1 MLRVVTCPQY
11 EIECNVPR
19 GFSVCNILA
28 QGVLVLTCN
37 QAEFRVFHSVNM
49 DDVEGF
55 RLQVQDLGRPCRVL
69 SDSDR
74 NDVRCI
80 GSAINEYCERKCR
93 RLCQAAVGFKQ
104 PLLSCYQSDGWF
116 RVISQYVTEA
126 VDGKRFKR
134 EVENSS
140 GI

>member
-1 MLRVVTCPQY
+1 M
-11 EIECNVPR
+11 
-19 GFSVCNILA
+19 
-28 QGVLVLTCN
+28 
-37 QAEFRVFHSVNM
+37 
-49 DDVEGF
+49 
-55 RLQVQDLGRPCRVL
+55 L

-134 EVENSS
+134 EGKVRAEFNLEKWLTKTIDGDGVVSMAMLFSAPRAMLNGKS
-140 GI
+140 G